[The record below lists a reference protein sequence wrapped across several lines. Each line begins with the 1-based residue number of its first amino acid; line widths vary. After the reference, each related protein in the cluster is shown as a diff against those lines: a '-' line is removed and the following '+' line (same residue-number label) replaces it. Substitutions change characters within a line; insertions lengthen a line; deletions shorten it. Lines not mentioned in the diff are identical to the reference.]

1 MALISMSVNVCV
13 FSSLLIMLS
22 LMDVAMF
29 WIVSSSFRSANNAFF
44 NVCPSKGCV
53 FSMSMST
60 PRSSEDVLALDFRG
74 IVSSG
79 VVTPGGPVSRVFGS
93 G

>member
-29 WIVSSSFRSANNAFF
+29 WIVSSSFRSANNAFL
-44 NVCPSKGCV
+44 NVWPSKGCV
-53 FSMSMST
+53 CSMSMST
-60 PRSSEDVLALDFRG
+60 PRSSEDVLTLDFRG
-74 IVSSG
+74 IGSCG
-79 VVTPGGPVSRVFGS
+79 VVTLGGPVSRVFGS

>member
-13 FSSLLIMLS
+13 FSSLFIMLS

-44 NVCPSKGCV
+44 NVCPSKGCILTV
-53 FSMSMST
+53 ST
-60 PRSSEDVLALDFRG
+60 PRSSKDVLALDFRG

>member
-13 FSSLLIMLS
+13 FSGLLIMLS

-29 WIVSSSFRSANNAFF
+29 WIVSSYFRSANNAYL
-44 NVCPSKGCV
+44 NVWPSKGCV
-53 FSMSMST
+53 CSMSVST

-74 IVSSG
+74 IVSCG